1 MWTKADALPVL
12 EVDQDLLRHLL
23 RSGSTPQ
30 KLALRARILLG
41 AAEGT
46 SNHQLSEE
54 LNVSRPTIL
63 LWRQRYLEAGLAG
76 VLKDAPRPGRK
87 KMITPEEV
95 IGDEVLGELLGQ
107 HRPAAMFDRGKSE
120 WLRSFAQEHLG
131 RCQHYQLLFYDQLLD
146 VIAEG
151 VEVGRGGFQG
161 AS

>member
-1 MWTKADALPVL
+1 MAQPIHVASFFYDGRGPELHGVHWDHT
-12 EVDQDLLRHLL
+12 
-23 RSGSTPQ
+23 GTI
-30 KLALRARILLG
+30 LRAVDYSNPTG
-41 AAEGT
+41 A
-46 SNHQLSEE
+46 EE
-54 LNVSRPTIL
+54 QS
-63 LWRQRYLEAGLAG
+63 GLHHARFVG
-76 VLKDAPRPGRK
+76 PQVV
-87 KMITPEEV
+87 MITPEEV